1 MKKLLS
7 LWVSLL
13 LVLASCSDDNAIV
26 GTQVSYDSDA
36 TLAVSVRV
44 ANESYDA
51 STEQNCG
58 NSSHYGIANLQV
70 NVLGASEARSAE
82 SLKVV
87 AAGQTSNRGSVVF
100 NAMEI
105 GDYVVQV
112 TRGEVT
118 LEKPV
123 SIKAKKR
130 FTVIMDF

>member
-1 MKKLLS
+1 MKKLFS
-7 LWVSLL
+7 LCICLL

-26 GTQVSYDSDA
+26 GTQVAYEAEA

-44 ANESYDA
+44 ANESYDS

-58 NSSHYGIANLQV
+58 NTSHYGIANLQV
-70 NVLGASEARSAE
+70 NVLSATGARSEE

-100 NAMEI
+100 SAMEI
-105 GDYVVQV
+105 GDYIVQV

-130 FTVIMDF
+130 FAVIMDF